1 MPGSVTRMRAS
12 SGRALGGV
20 MGNPDITDPTF
31 HLHTAQGRQL
41 SAPVHQIVYLHQ
53 VDDIGAQTA
62 RPSGCIC
69 SIPRALP
76 VVQTLVARKARGPAP
91 ISASKSPMT
100 ASVRP
105 YIGGLSI

>member
-31 HLHTAQGRQL
+31 HLHTAQGRHL
-41 SAPVHQIVYLHQ
+41 SAPFHQIVYLHQ
-53 VDDIGAQTA
+53 VDDLGAQTA

-69 SIPRALP
+69 SIPRPLP
-76 VVQTLVARKARGPAP
+76 VVHNLAPKKVHQLAPLSSSKSP
-91 ISASKSPMT
+91 ISASAP
-100 ASVRP
+100 P
-105 YIGGLSI
+105 NLH